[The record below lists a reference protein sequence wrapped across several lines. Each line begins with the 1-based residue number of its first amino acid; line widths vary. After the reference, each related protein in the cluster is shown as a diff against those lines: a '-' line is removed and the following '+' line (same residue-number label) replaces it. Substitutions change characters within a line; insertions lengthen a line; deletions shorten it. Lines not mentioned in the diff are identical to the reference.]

1 MSQTISISQ
10 LCLFSSRAD
19 LHPRWGVCLC
29 VYHLPQQGIYRYQP
43 IFFTIYNSS
52 QLSLQPLSSNLFSQ
66 FTFSLLILFSSPFFT
81 THIADISATILFADK
96 PWPGVLFRPRSWI
109 LCHHGSGGK
118 KLKMGNPTLTKYK
131 ILPKNRFIRWI
142 VSGVHHGLY
151 LLSVQGVQRGGGS
164 TKRCPRSGK
173 ISNLSQKDKHFNL

>member
-29 VYHLPQQGIYRYQP
+29 VYHLPQQGIAINLFSLQ
-43 IFFTIYNSS
+43 FTILHNWGCNPWAQFFS
-52 QLSLQPLSSNLFSQ
+52 SQ

-81 THIADISATILFADK
+81 THIADISTTIPIADK
-96 PWPGVLFRPRSWI
+96 PWPGVLFRPRSWV

-173 ISNLSQKDKHFNL
+173 ISKLSQKDKHFNF

>member
-1 MSQTISISQ
+1 MQICTLGEAS
-10 LCLFSSRAD
+10 
-19 LHPRWGVCLC
+19 
-29 VYHLPQQGIYRYQP
+29 VYVYIIFHSKVSLSTYFLYNLQ
-43 IFFTIYNSS
+43 FFTIE
-52 QLSLQPLSSNLFSQ
+52 LATPELKFFSQ

-164 TKRCPRSGK
+164 TKRCPRSGR
-173 ISNLSQKDKHFNL
+173 ISNLTQKDKHFNL